1 MIRCRGVYKN
11 IRMPLI
17 RGLLKAKENYPNL
30 WSQENLFWSSVINQ
44 TTLKE
49 QEYLIKY
56 FEKITKIKSEHI
68 GIVHHSIVHVDMHTD
83 CGLTKATTWL
93 YVIDCATECYLI
105 EEDQEVLLKPY
116 HLYTL
121 NNHNR
126 HGIALSENCHK
137 RLQCLTIDHLL
148 E

>member
-11 IRMPLI
+11 IRMPIL
-17 RGLLKAKENYPNL
+17 RKMLKAKDHYTNL
-30 WSQENLFWSSVINQ
+30 WSQENLVWSSFLDPTV
-44 TTLKE
+44 LKE
-49 QEYLIKY
+49 QEYLIEY
-56 FEKITKIKSEHI
+56 FEKITKIKSEDI
-68 GIVHHSIVHVDMHTD
+68 GIGHHSIMHVHMHTD
-83 CGLTKATTWL
+83 GGSTKATTWL
-93 YVIDCATECYLI
+93 YVIGCAKECYLI
-105 EEDQEVLLKPY
+105 EEDQVVLLKPY

-126 HGIALSENCHK
+126 HGVALSEKCHK